1 MADALDEL
9 NALFG
14 VGEAARFT
22 AGEGGLTRLEVKTPE
37 ASGELYLH
45 GAQVTGWRAAG
56 QDEVLFVSRQSRWE
70 AGKAIRGGIP
80 VCFPWFRNK
89 ADDSR
94 APAHGFARTRSWQVA
109 SVAAEGDGVTAVL
122 TLESDESSLLWW
134 LHAFR
139 ATLRVHFGAQLR
151 VALSVLN
158 TGKAPLSFEEALH
171 TYHRVGDATKVRV
184 GGLDGVAYLDNV
196 DGNVRKTQQ
205 GDVVFQGPTDN
216 AYLGTHSALTLHDPV
231 LDRTLRIDKR
241 GSRTTV
247 VWNPWESG
255 AKAMADLG
263 DEEWREM
270 ACVEASNILSG
281 AVTIEA
287 GQTHT
292 METTISVIA

>member
-1 MADALDEL
+1 MADALEEL
-9 NALFG
+9 NASF
-14 VGEAARFT
+14 EMDERARFT
-22 AGEGGLTRLEVKTPE
+22 AGEGGLPRLEVKTPE

-45 GAQVTGWRAAG
+45 GAQVTGWRPTG

-89 ADDSR
+89 ADDSK

-122 TLESDESSLLWW
+122 ALESDESSLLWW

-139 ATLRVHFGAQLR
+139 TTLRVHFGAQLT

-158 TGKAPLSFEEALH
+158 TGKAPFSFEEALH
-171 TYHRVGDATKVRV
+171 TYHRVGDAARVRV
-184 GGLDGVAYLDNV
+184 GGLDGVTYLDNV

-205 GDVVFQGPTDN
+205 GNVVFQGPTDN
-216 AYLGTHSALTLHDPV
+216 AYLATQSELTLHDPV

-270 ACVEASNILSG
+270 TCVEASNILSG
-281 AVTIEA
+281 AVTLEA

-292 METTISVIA
+292 METTISVIG